1 LQKIQKSPILFSLL
15 VFLAA
20 TNQTSTGL
28 TIDIVADFFYKVVPA
43 LLLLSVISLLFGFIR
58 SIAGRGGMN

>member
-1 LQKIQKSPILFSLL
+1 MQKTPKSPILFSLL

-28 TIDIVADFFYKVVPA
+28 TIDLVADFFYKVVPA
-43 LLLLSVISLLFGFIR
+43 LLLLSIISLLFGYIR